1 MWLAR
6 SPPLAETGLY
16 PPSHLVGGTGGE
28 QLSWPKPTLVGRGG
42 RLLPSSGDDVSGSSL
57 RLSSTRRSHVARR
70 ARALLIAPS
79 IGAYFLCKFDK
90 GLGGRLALR
99 AQS

>member
-28 QLSWPKPTLVGRGG
+28 QLSWPKPTLVGQGG
-42 RLLPSSGDDVSGSSL
+42 RLLPSSGDDVSADTCGFQAL
-57 RLSSTRRSHVARR
+57 AGRTLPGARG
-70 ARALLIAPS
+70 P
-79 IGAYFLCKFDK
+79 Y
-90 GLGGRLALR
+90 
-99 AQS
+99 